1 MTREEAK
8 QAAEVM
14 QAYADDKAIQ
24 YRKKG
29 DSEWSKSTIPA
40 FDWNKYEYRVKPEP
54 KTKFDPKTLQPFDK
68 VLIRCDAIWC
78 CDFYSHSYDGEHMC
92 VCCQTDEVIPYNDE
106 TKHLVGTTDDAP
118 EYYRYWED

>member
-14 QAYADDKAIQ
+14 LAYADDRVIQ

-29 DSEWSKSTIPA
+29 DTDWAKSVIPA
-40 FDWNKYEYRVKPEP
+40 FDWYRNEYRVKPKP
-54 KTKFDPKTLQPFDK
+54 KFDPTTLQPFDK
-68 VLIRCDAIWC
+68 VLVRCDAIWC
-78 CDFYSHSYDGEHMC
+78 CDLYSSPYDGEHMC
-92 VCCQTDEVIPYNDE
+92 VCCQTDEVIPYNDD
-106 TKHLVGTTDDAP
+106 TKHLVGTTDEAP